1 MRSQDENSS
10 QERKQQMKLIFS
22 PKLHTDR
29 PTSKTTLWWKK
40 SLRGYQLHYF
50 CKGRLWDSVI
60 YIFITTPKS
69 SSYSTPVA
77 SGMHFTRSL
86 QLLQTSPSDDEKAS
100 QPCCFLLQTFSKCL
114 CSKYYC
120 WIGIQDN
127 QN

>member
-10 QERKQQMKLIFS
+10 QKRKQQMKLIFS
-22 PKLHTDR
+22 PKLHKDR
-29 PTSKTTLWWKK
+29 PTSKTTL
-40 SLRGYQLHYF
+40 RGWIPIALLLQGQVVRFNDLH
-50 CKGRLWDSVI
+50 I
-60 YIFITTPKS
+60 ITTPKS

-77 SGMHFTRSL
+77 SRMHFTRSL
-86 QLLQTSPSDDEKAS
+86 QLLQTSPDDEKAS

-120 WIGIQDN
+120 WIGIQHD